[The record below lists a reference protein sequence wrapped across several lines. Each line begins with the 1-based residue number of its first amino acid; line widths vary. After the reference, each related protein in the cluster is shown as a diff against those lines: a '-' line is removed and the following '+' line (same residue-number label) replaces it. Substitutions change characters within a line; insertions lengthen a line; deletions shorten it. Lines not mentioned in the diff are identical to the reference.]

1 MARQPRIVLPGCPHH
16 VTQRGNNR
24 QDVFLLDDERRFY
37 LETLGEICRREQ
49 LRLLGYCL
57 MTNHLHLAAIPD
69 TPAALARGVG
79 GANFRHTLR
88 FNRRYRRSGHPWQNR
103 FYSFALGRDH
113 LLAALAYVDLN
124 PVRAGMAR
132 RAADYAFSS
141 AAAHQ
146 SGRDPSGL
154 LDMRAFGKL
163 NRHGDWA
170 EYLEAQ
176 ESNKASIR
184 AIREATRSGRPLG
197 DEAFV
202 KRVERELNVDLG
214 RKPVGRPWRK
224 RAKSAG
230 EAVMKEFKAVP
241 SFSSFSH

>member
-24 QDVFLLDDERRFY
+24 QDVFLHDDDRRFY
-37 LETLGEICRREQ
+37 LDTLAELCRREE

-57 MTNHLHLAAIPD
+57 MTNHLHLVAIPD
-69 TPAALARGVG
+69 APAALARGVG

-88 FNRRYRRSGHPWQNR
+88 VNRRYGRSGHLWQNR

-124 PVRAGMAR
+124 PVRAGMER
-132 RAADYAFSS
+132 RAADYPFSS

-163 NRHGDWA
+163 NRNGDWA
-170 EYLEAQ
+170 ELLAVY
-176 ESNKASIR
+176 ESDEESIR
-184 AIREATRSGRPLG
+184 AIRESTRTGRPLG

-202 KRVERELNVDLG
+202 NRVERELNVDLE
-214 RKPVGRPWRK
+214 RKPVGRPRK
-224 RAKSAG
+224 PRAKAAAG
-230 EAVMKEFKAVP
+230 GKKR
-241 SFSSFSH
+241 